1 MGKKP
6 LYIFGVRYA
15 GPKGLRRS
23 PGSNWLANCVA
34 RQMAGK
40 KFGSR
45 AAVRAGF
52 SATASSCSGT
62 RGKG

>member
-6 LYIFGVRYA
+6 IYVFGVRYA

-34 RQMAGK
+34 RALAGK

-45 AAVRAGF
+45 AAVKAGF
-52 SATASSCSGT
+52 SAAASDCAAK
-62 RGKG
+62 RGRA

>member
-15 GPKGLRRS
+15 GPRGLRRS
-23 PGSNWLANCVA
+23 PGTNWLASCVA
-34 RQMAGK
+34 REMAGK
-40 KFGSR
+40 KFGNR

-52 SATASSCSGT
+52 SRAAAGCSGT
-62 RGKG
+62 RGRA

>member
-6 LYIFGVRYA
+6 LYVFGVRYA

-23 PGSNWLANCVA
+23 PGTNWLASCVA
-34 RQMAGK
+34 RQLAGK

-45 AAVRAGF
+45 SAVKAAF
-52 SATASSCSGT
+52 SAAANDCST
-62 RGKG
+62 KRGR

>member
-15 GPKGLRRS
+15 GPRGLRRS
-23 PGSNWLANCVA
+23 PGTNWLASCVA
-34 RQMAGK
+34 RNMAGK

-45 AAVRAGF
+45 AAVRAAF
-52 SATASSCSGT
+52 SAAAADCSSR
-62 RGKG
+62 RGRA

>member
-23 PGSNWLANCVA
+23 PGTNWLASCVA
-34 RQMAGK
+34 REMAGK

-45 AAVRAGF
+45 AAVRTAF
-52 SATASSCSGT
+52 SRAANECS
-62 RGKG
+62 RGGGK

>member
-6 LYIFGVRYA
+6 IYVFGVRYA
-15 GPKGLRRS
+15 GPRGLRKS
-23 PGSNWLANCVA
+23 PGTNWLASCVA
-34 RQMAGK
+34 RGMAGK

-52 SATASSCSGT
+52 SALAHECATT
-62 RGKG
+62 RGK